1 MAAAA
6 VSLSA
11 DEEESCVLCTTKYN
25 RTRPS
30 FCQCKHCSIPLCLDC
45 MKEHHDEVLQNVTH
59 ISHQYNQLQELLQ
72 TKQATIVDET
82 AKFIENVNRYFDTYI
97 NELRET
103 QHKIIADLE
112 TAQQDAQVMREI
124 QRIIYQYLYFLEP
137 CAEYKIRFIYTGY

>member
-1 MAAAA
+1 MATAAAL
-6 VSLSA
+6 LSA

-45 MKEHHDEVLQNVTH
+45 MKEHHDEVLQNVTQ

-72 TKQATIVDET
+72 TKQTTIVDET

-103 QHKIIADLE
+103 QQNIIANLE
-112 TAQQDAQVMREI
+112 TAQQGAQVMREI
-124 QRIIYQYLYFLEP
+124 
-137 CAEYKIRFIYTGY
+137 